1 MSDIYKCF
9 MCGDELTEENSSDE
23 HILLNALGGHIHSK
37 KLICKNCN
45 SALGSTSDDELAK
58 ELNFFASFLDVPRQR
73 GKNQIIKTLDEKY
86 DLMPGGVPVLRQP
99 IGSRLPLYDSH
110 GRQVGLSCQRTLQ
123 RAKQGDAGRQAEA
136 AARYGT
142 WK

>member
-86 DLMPGGVPVLRQP
+86 D
-99 IGSRLPLYDSH
+99 
-110 GRQVGLSCQRTLQ
+110 
-123 RAKQGDAGRQAEA
+123 
-136 AARYGT
+136 
-142 WK
+142 